1 MKKFPSFAVL
11 ALMASTAFAALSVAQ
26 AQEGPPASQNAEEQP
41 AAEEPE
47 EPQEIVVRGIR
58 IPDEKKATSEIAA
71 VLDEAS
77 FIRTGDSDIGGALRR
92 VTGLSLNEGK
102 FVVVRG
108 LNERYSN
115 VTLDGS
121 PLPSPEPLRRVV
133 PLDIIPTSAL
143 SGTLVQKTYSPEF
156 SAEFGGG
163 VVALR
168 SRAIPNDA
176 YFQIGVSGSYDTTST
191 GQDGLTHD
199 GGELDFL
206 GFDDGARAV
215 PAPLAACG
223 PFGGAFGNLSA
234 CVVANQDEIDASLS
248 NPGTEVLFARQ
259 LPPNYNVDL
268 AFGGKRDFA
277 NAITIGGNI
286 ALSFGNDY
294 QTRRGRR
301 EQGFIVSGAAA
312 SSRPFNELPGDFPN
326 SATAADFTSTQQV
339 AQLNGVGSFGI
350 QFGDN
355 HEITSTSV
363 ILRSTLKD
371 SRVSSIIQSPQEA
384 GDIEIVR
391 ENIEFFERQ
400 VWQTQLR
407 GEHTIPA
414 LSDLNIN
421 WRAAYGRAFRDA
433 PFQRQTER
441 GRATPGGP
449 VEIFFDNPAFGGSFF
464 NESLSLTF
472 SEVQD
477 DNLDLGLDLSLPF
490 SVAGQEITLKG
501 GYNYTDKQRDVFTRQ
516 FVAAPGSLFLPPE
529 VLGARPDVF
538 FGPGVAGTAALDY
551 TFINND
557 LSLDNADSSL
567 QVHAAYV
574 GIEAELGRYFRIS
587 AGGRFEDGSQVT
599 NAFATN
605 FPTSSFTQTVI
616 DEDYF
621 LPAVTVTWLPVGNL
635 QVRAGYSQTITRPQF
650 RELTP
655 AIFLDD
661 ETDLNIIG
669 NPFLTNTEINN
680 YDARVEY
687 YFGKGQ
693 FVTLGGFYK
702 GITNPIETTSTQLG
716 GEEFQTFVNAPS
728 AQLYGFEFEFERLF
742 PLSKLMPSASE
753 NTDLVVRTNYT
764 WSQSNVSA
772 DGSVTT
778 AVINSTGSPV
788 APNVTPGAGFIIDG
802 RSLQGQSNHL
812 FNVQFGI
819 EDLTKNLRATLLVN
833 WASER
838 IRQTQNIITGAPD
851 VFERPPFSVDFVFSR
866 TINTKLAGALD
877 IGFKVQ
883 NMLGDDYEAVQQFN
897 DGTRALYDTYQLG
910 RVISTSISKRF

>member
-1 MKKFPSFAVL
+1 MKKFPSIAVL
-11 ALMASTAFAALSVAQ
+11 ALLATTALSALSVAQ
-26 AQEGPPASQNAEEQP
+26 AQEAPPASEP
-41 AAEEPE
+41 AAEE
-47 EPQEIVVRGIR
+47 EPQEIVVRGVR
-58 IPDEKKATSEIAA
+58 IPDEKKATSEISSI
-71 VLDEAS
+71 LDEAS
-77 FIRTGDSDIGGALRR
+77 FVRTGDSDIGGALRR
-92 VTGLSLNEGK
+92 VTGLSLSEGK

-143 SGTLVQKTYSPEF
+143 SGTLVQKTYTPEF

-168 SRAIPNDA
+168 SRSIPNDT
-176 YFQIGVSGSYDTTST
+176 YFQIGVSGGYDTTTT
-191 GQDGLTHD
+191 GRGGLTHD

-206 GFDDGARAV
+206 GFDDGARSV
-215 PAPLAACG
+215 PGPLAACG
-223 PFGGAFGNLSA
+223 PFGGAFGNLSS
-234 CVVANQDEIDASLS
+234 CVVANQDAIDASLS
-248 NPGTEVLFARQ
+248 NPGTEVLFERQ
-259 LPPNYNVDL
+259 QPPNYNVDV
-268 AFGGKRDFA
+268 AFGGKRDFS
-277 NAITIGGNI
+277 NAITIGGNV

-301 EQGFIVSGAAA
+301 EQGFIDSGAAA

-371 SRVSSIIQSPQEA
+371 SRISSIIQSPQEA
-384 GDIEIVR
+384 GNIEIVR

-414 LSDLNIN
+414 LSDLSIK

-490 SVAGQEITLKG
+490 TVAGQSITLKG

-516 FVAAPGSLFLPPE
+516 FVAAPGALTLPAE
-529 VLGARPDVF
+529 VRGARPDVF
-538 FGPGVAGTAALDY
+538 YGPGVAGTSALDF

-574 GIEAELGRYFRIS
+574 GIEADLGRYIRIS
-587 AGGRFEDGSQVT
+587 AGGRYEDGSQVT

-621 LPAVTVTWLPVGNL
+621 LPAVTVTWLPIGNL

-669 NPFLTNTEINN
+669 NPFLTNTEIDN
-680 YDARVEY
+680 YDARFEY

-702 GITNPIETTSTQLG
+702 DISRPIETTSTQLG

-742 PLSKLMPSASE
+742 PLAKLMPSANE
-753 NTDLVVRTNYT
+753 NTDFVVRTNYT

-772 DGSVTT
+772 DGPVTT

-788 APNVTPGAGFIIDG
+788 APNVTPGAGFIVDG

-812 FNVQFGI
+812 FNVQLGI

-866 TINTKLAGALD
+866 TINTKLAGPLD

-883 NMLGDDYEAVQQFN
+883 NMLGDDYEAVQQF
-897 DGTRALYDTYQLG
+897 DDRTRTLYDTYQLG
-910 RVISTSISKRF
+910 RVITTSISKRF

>member
-1 MKKFPSFAVL
+1 MKKFSSFAVL
-11 ALMASTAFAALSVAQ
+11 ALLASTALSTLTVAQ
-26 AQEGPPASQNAEEQP
+26 AQAQEAPQSAQETVEE
-41 AAEEPE
+41 EEPE
-47 EPQEIVVRGIR
+47 EIVVRGVR
-58 IPDEKKATSEIAA
+58 IPDEKKQTSEISS

-77 FIRTGDSDIGGALRR
+77 FVRTGDSDIGGALRR
-92 VTGLSLNEGK
+92 VTGLSLNEGR
-102 FVVVRG
+102 FVIVRG
-108 LNERYSN
+108 LNERYSS

-133 PLDIIPTSAL
+133 PLDIIPTTAL
-143 SGTLVQKTYSPEF
+143 SGALVQKTYSPEF

-176 YFQIGVSGSYDTTST
+176 YFQIGVSGGFDTATT
-191 GQDGLTHD
+191 GRAGLTHD

-206 GFDDGARAV
+206 GFDDGTRSV
-215 PAPLAACG
+215 PGPLAACG
-223 PFGGAFGNLSA
+223 PTGGAFGNLSA
-234 CVVANQDEIDASLS
+234 CVSANQDAIDSSLS
-248 NPGTEVLFARQ
+248 SPETEVIFERQ

-268 AFGGKRDFA
+268 AFGGKRDLSSL
-277 NAITIGGNI
+277 ITVGGNI
-286 ALSFGNDY
+286 ALSFGNTL

-312 SSRPFNELPGDFPN
+312 DSTPFNVLPGDFPN
-326 SATAADFTSTQQV
+326 TATSADFTSTQQI

-350 QFGDN
+350 QFGEN

-371 SRVSSIIQSPQEA
+371 TRLSSIIQSPQEA
-384 GDIEIVR
+384 GNIEIVR

-407 GEHTIPA
+407 GEHEFPG
-414 LSDLNIN
+414 LSDLSVN

-441 GRATPGGP
+441 GRANPGGP
-449 VEIFFDNPAFGGSFF
+449 VEVFFDNPNFGGSFF

-477 DNLDLGLDLSLPF
+477 ENFDLGIDFELPLSIVGQAVDLK
-490 SVAGQEITLKG
+490 V

-516 FVAAPGSLFLPPE
+516 FVAAPGSLTLPPA
-529 VLGARPDVF
+529 VFSARPDVLF
-538 FGPGVAGTAALDY
+538 SPGVAGTGALDF

-557 LSLDNADSSL
+557 LSLDNADSGL
-567 QVHAAYV
+567 QVHAGYIGV
-574 GIEAELGRYFRIS
+574 EAELGRFIRIA
-587 AGGRFEDGSQVT
+587 AGGRYENGVQVT

-605 FPTSSFTQTVI
+605 FPNGSFTQTRI
-616 DEDYF
+616 DEDYL
-621 LPAVTVTWLPVGNL
+621 LPAATLTWLPIGDL
-635 QVRAGYSQTITRPQF
+635 QVRVGYSQTITRPQF

-669 NPFLTNTEINN
+669 NPFLQNTEIDNI
-680 YDARVEY
+680 DARIEY
-687 YFGKGQ
+687 YFGRGQ

-702 GITNPIETTSTQLG
+702 DISQPIETTSTQLG

-728 AQLYGFEFEFERLF
+728 AELYGFEFEFERLF
-742 PLSKLMPSASE
+742 PLNKLVEIANESSDFVLRA
-753 NTDLVVRTNYT
+753 NYT
-764 WSQSNVSA
+764 WSQSSVSA
-772 DGSVTT
+772 DGTVTT
-778 AVINSTGSPV
+778 AVINSTG
-788 APNVTPGAGFIIDG
+788 APVTPTLTPTAGFVVGG

-812 FNVQFGI
+812 FNLQLGV

-833 WASER
+833 WASRR
-838 IRQTQNIITGAPD
+838 IRQTANIITGAPD
-851 VFERPPFSVDFVFSR
+851 VFERPPFSLDFVFTR
-866 TINTKLAGALD
+866 TINTKFAGAID

-883 NMLGDDYEAVQQFN
+883 NLLADDYEAFQEFE
-897 DGTRALYDTYQLG
+897 DGTSALFDSFQLG
-910 RVISTSISKRF
+910 RVLSTSISKRF